1 MATPDNQ
8 PPPSFEHHQERLLA
22 RRTPRLWLERAM
34 QAGFS
39 VPDLSPRQPGEMI
52 PAPSTPP
59 PTLEVLAGRFRGH
72 PQAVALAQALWL
84 TKCAQRHLGHG
95 RLLSAQALL
104 ASALAAKAD
113 FFPIY
118 SVQGAVLREMAL
130 AGGLFT
136 HLRRADERFEDMPRH
151 MRLLGFSLGLD
162 QCGALVYAEWAAVRQ
177 LLGDT
182 AGAIQRLDQALAA
195 QERGLALP
203 DDLSQFLLESGCLAD
218 SESAADLVTFRL
230 RLAGS

>member
-1 MATPDNQ
+1 
-8 PPPSFEHHQERLLA
+8 
-22 RRTPRLWLERAM
+22 M

-39 VPDLSPRQPGEMI
+39 VPDLSPRTPGEVI
-52 PAPSTPP
+52 PAPIAPP
-59 PTLEVLAGRFRGH
+59 PPLDALARRFRGH
-72 PQAVALAQALWL
+72 PEAVVLAQALWL
-84 TKCAQRHLGHG
+84 AKCAQRHLRHG

-104 ASALAAKAD
+104 ARALAVKAD

-118 SVQGAVLREMAL
+118 SIHGAVLREMAL

-136 HLRRADERFEDMPRH
+136 HLRQAEDRFEAMPRR

-177 LLGDT
+177 LLGDD
-182 AGAIQRLDQALAA
+182 AGAIQRLGQALAA
-195 QERGLALP
+195 QERGLSLP
-203 DDLSQFLLESGCLAD
+203 DELRQFLMESGCLAD
-218 SESAADLVTFRL
+218 PEVAAQLAAFRR